1 MNYEKIRTQ
10 PNRFESLTSLRVEEF
25 DLLLVEFER
34 QLIKEQRKHNSRGT
48 ARLNKVAV
56 DKQLPTAAHALFFIT
71 TYLKLNPLQE
81 QHGASFDMS
90 QAKVSRLV
98 RTTLSA
104 LSSAL
109 EQMGHMPCRN
119 GADFA
124 AFSEQRRSEGKE
136 EHFFLDASERD
147 IQRPDNDEDQE
158 DYFSGKKKAHKV
170 KNTVVSNEQTE
181 ILYLGYTTE
190 GKCHDKKMV
199 EEEELSFPDDSFVW
213 KDLGFLGFLPKNVIC
228 FELHKKPKNGELTAE
243 QKAENAIISSIRIVV
258 EHAIGGLKRCR
269 IVKDTIR
276 LYEYFLRDR
285 VVAVCAAIHNFRISK
300 RPPYQV
306 NAALDFCPI

>member
-10 PNRFESLTSLRVEEF
+10 PTRFESLTSLRVEEF
-25 DLLLVEFER
+25 DELLVEFER
-34 QLIKEQRKHNSRGT
+34 QLLKEQRKRSSRGT
-48 ARLNKVAV
+48 VRLNKVPV
-56 DKQLPTAAHALFFIT
+56 DGNLPTAGHALFFIT

-81 QHGASFDMS
+81 QHGASFDIS
-90 QAKVSRLV
+90 QSKVSRLL
-98 RTTLSA
+98 RTTLTA
-104 LSSAL
+104 LNLAL
-109 EQMGHMPCRN
+109 EKMKYMPCRS
-119 GADFA
+119 GSDFA
-124 AFSEQRRSEGKE
+124 AFAEKRRAEGKE

-158 DYFSGKKKAHKV
+158 DYYSGKKKSHKV

-181 ILYLGYTTE
+181 ILYLGHTTE
-190 GKCHDKKMV
+190 GSRHDKKMA
-199 EEEELSFPDDSFVW
+199 EEEELTFPNDAFLW
-213 KDLGFLGFLPKNVIC
+213 KDLGYLGFIPENVIC
-228 FELHKKPKNGELTAE
+228 FELHKKPKNEELTAD

-269 IVKDTIR
+269 IIKDTIR
-276 LYEYFLRDR
+276 LYEYFLRDN

-306 NAALDFCPI
+306 NTIFNFCPI